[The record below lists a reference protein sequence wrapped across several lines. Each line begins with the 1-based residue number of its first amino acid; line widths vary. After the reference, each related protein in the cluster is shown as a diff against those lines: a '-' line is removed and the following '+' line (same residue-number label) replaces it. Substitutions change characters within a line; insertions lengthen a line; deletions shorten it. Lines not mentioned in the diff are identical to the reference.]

1 MIRIANAIGQ
11 IFSFFIHVELR
22 TEISAAVLTVNTFFP
37 RVYMNSVCLI
47 FWALPVV
54 PNLRHRETHITLN
67 LEDDLGTLNKL
78 IRKVEQI
85 FNNNVKNTERLIV
98 WLLNKAVASVP

>member
-1 MIRIANAIGQ
+1 MQSAR
-11 IFSFFIHVELR
+11 FLVFFIHGVADRNKCCGSYCEK
-22 TEISAAVLTVNTFFP
+22 FFP

-98 WLLNKAVASVP
+98 WLLNKSFIL